1 MAENLPLEGSDSIT
15 GNLETSNHKIINI
28 APGNSYGDSTN
39 YQQFLNEQS
48 SHKRRGCGRK

>member
-28 APGNSYGDSTN
+28 APGNSYGDTTN
-39 YQQFLNEQS
+39 CQQFLN
-48 SHKRRGCGRK
+48 